1 MDIRTPETTSGAV
14 VDPREVKETLRRSI
28 LDARAST
35 PPGRRRTL
43 DTRLVEGVL
52 QLIRS
57 GDPSTVAAYSP
68 MPGEPGGGLL
78 VEALLSV
85 LPGIWLPV
93 SGPAGRLS
101 WAFCESTGDLHRG
114 RFGITEPAGP
124 RMETLPGD
132 VELLLCPAL
141 ACSVEGVRLGRGAGY
156 FDRALAGV
164 DRNRCRII
172 ALTYE
177 SELLDGLP
185 AEAHDEPVDGVLTPD
200 AFHTC
205 AAPTEGRGTPDGSGA
220 SHRHEKSP
228 RNEA

>member
-1 MDIRTPETTSGAV
+1 MDIQARETISGAV
-14 VDPREVKETLRRSI
+14 VDPREVKETLRRGV
-28 LDARAST
+28 LDARASI

-52 QLIRS
+52 RLIGS
-57 GDPSTVAAYSP
+57 DDPTAVAAYSP

-124 RMETLPGD
+124 AVETLPGD

-172 ALTYE
+172 ALTYD
-177 SELLDGLP
+177 SEVLDELP
-185 AEAHDEPVDGVLTPD
+185 AEAHDEPVDGILTPD
-200 AFHTC
+200 GFHIC
-205 AAPTEGRGTPDGSGA
+205 APEAEGQGTPDGSGA
-220 SHRHEKSP
+220 SHRHERSP
-228 RNEA
+228 RYKA